1 MAASLTSIILPA
13 YVPTKELERITQQCL
28 ESLAQTTPPDSYE
41 LIVVDNGSIESAAR
55 LLREHADI
63 YIRKEAPLGYAR
75 ATNTGL
81 APANHD
87 WLVVRNTDLEFQE
100 PGWLKRF
107 QADYAQTPG
116 GILSAMDETA
126 ESRIY
131 YASCGS
137 ARSSTSFRRCRSRKP

>member
-75 ATNTGL
+75 ATNIGL
-81 APANHD
+81 ALANHD
-87 WLVVRNTDLEFQE
+87 WPWFSCWITRRKIIREVGYFDESLAYRFHDQDL
-100 PGWLKRF
+100 G
-107 QADYAQTPG
+107 
-116 GILSAMDETA
+116 
-126 ESRIY
+126 
-131 YASCGS
+131 
-137 ARSSTSFRRCRSRKP
+137 